1 MRIFLFA
8 ALGLSALFGDEY
20 FFSGQ
25 YRDRIQREVQQAGDR
40 FNGELARLVFSY
52 SGPRR

>member
-20 FFSGQ
+20 FFNGQ
-25 YRDRIQREVQQAGDR
+25 YRDRAQREMQQVGDR
-40 FNGELARLVFSY
+40 FNSELAGLVLSY